1 MKDSL
6 EDFFD
11 RVRSSCTEH
20 AARKGY
26 TKSGPDDGDV
36 LGVILRKMG
45 VSQAHGIGEIVTKL
59 VEFNI
64 SPRRVLM
71 EKVAGWAWCVWKDT
85 KD

>member
-6 EDFFD
+6 DEFFAG
-11 RVRSSCTEH
+11 VRASTTGH
-20 AARKGY
+20 AVRKGY
-26 TKSGPDDGDV
+26 TKVGPDEGDV

-59 VEFNI
+59 VEFNVA
-64 SPRRVLM
+64 PRRVLM
-71 EKVAGWAWCVWKDT
+71 EKIGGWAWCVWKDT